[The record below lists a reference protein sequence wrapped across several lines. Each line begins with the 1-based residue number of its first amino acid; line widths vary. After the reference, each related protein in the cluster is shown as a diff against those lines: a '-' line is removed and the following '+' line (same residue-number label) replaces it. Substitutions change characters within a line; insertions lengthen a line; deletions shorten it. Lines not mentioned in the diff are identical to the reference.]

1 MILTATMTKDE
12 MNKVCSLIG
21 ELDKDKGTRTKE
33 ILTGNNVYN
42 FGNICI
48 TVHGNS
54 IKINLDK
61 KDIMGL
67 SFDTAMKLFMFN
79 TSAFIKRFIDKN
91 TKLISESE
99 EAIDDYDED
108 DDIEPCE
115 VDSYMCNG
123 MLVYN
128 V

>member
-1 MILTATMTKDE
+1 MTLTVTMTKDE

-21 ELDKDKGTRTKE
+21 ELDKDKGTKTKE
-33 ILTGNNVYN
+33 ILTKNNVYN
-42 FGNICI
+42 FGNTCV

-54 IKINLDK
+54 VKISLDK
-61 KDIMGL
+61 KDIMSL

-79 TSAFIKRFIDKN
+79 TSAFIKRFVDKN
-91 TKLISESE
+91 IKLISEPAE
-99 EAIDDYDED
+99 DIDDYDED

-115 VDSYMCNG
+115 IDSYICNG

>member
-1 MILTATMTKDE
+1 MTLTATMTKDE
-12 MNKVCSLIG
+12 MSKVCSLIE
-21 ELDKDKGTRTKE
+21 ELDKDKGTKTRE
-33 ILTGNNVYN
+33 ILTKNNNYN
-42 FGNICI
+42 FGNICV

-61 KDIMGL
+61 KDIMDL
-67 SFDTAMKLFMFN
+67 SFDTVMKLFMFN
-79 TSAFIKRFIDKN
+79 TSAFIKRFVDKN
-91 TKLISESE
+91 TKLISEPVE
-99 EAIDDYDED
+99 TADEYDED

-115 VDSYMCNG
+115 VDSYICDG

>member
-1 MILTATMTKDE
+1 MTLTVTMTKDE

-21 ELDKDKGTRTKE
+21 ELDKDKGTKTKE
-33 ILTGNNVYN
+33 ILTKNNVYN
-42 FGNICI
+42 FGNTCV

-54 IKINLDK
+54 VKISLDK
-61 KDIMGL
+61 KDIMSL

-79 TSAFIKRFIDKN
+79 TSAFIKRFVDKN
-91 TKLISESE
+91 IKLISEPTE
-99 EAIDDYDED
+99 DIDDYDED

-115 VDSYMCNG
+115 IDSYICNG

>member
-1 MILTATMTKDE
+1 MTLTATMTKEE
-12 MNKVCSLIG
+12 MNKICSLIE
-21 ELDKDKGTRTKE
+21 ELDKDKGAKTKE
-33 ILTGNNVYN
+33 ILTKNNVYN
-42 FGNICI
+42 FGNTCVTI
-48 TVHGNS
+48 HGNS
-54 IKINLDK
+54 VKVSLDK

-91 TKLISESE
+91 IKLISEPTE
-99 EAIDDYDED
+99 VVDDYDED

-115 VDSYMCNG
+115 VESYMYNG